1 MTSRIEQLIDEIET
15 YIDNCK
21 PQPLSQTKIIVNK
34 EEIDELKLSMQ
45 RKDAVIRALQRAG
58 RS

>member
-34 EEIDELKLSMQ
+34 EEIDELK
-45 RKDAVIRALQRAG
+45 KDHAKPAKAKG
-58 RS
+58 KDKDKE